1 MELYYLVEIGHNR
14 NTRKMGIPESTV
26 KADDERELINGR
38 TTGLMGA
45 AKFPPIL

>member
-1 MELYYLVEIGHNR
+1 MELYLVGIGHNR
-14 NTRKMGIPESTV
+14 NTRKKGIPNSTV

-45 AKFPPIL
+45 AKSPPIL